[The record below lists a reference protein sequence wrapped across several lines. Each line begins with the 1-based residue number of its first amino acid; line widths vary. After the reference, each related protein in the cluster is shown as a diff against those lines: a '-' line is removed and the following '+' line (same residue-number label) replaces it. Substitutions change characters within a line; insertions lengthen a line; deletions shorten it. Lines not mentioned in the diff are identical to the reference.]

1 MKREKISEAMGNIS
15 SLHIKEAAEFKA
27 EEKPHRSK
35 NVWMKWVSIAACF
48 CLIITGVFAAFQM
61 GLFDNDELDRNHQ
74 GEIAPDNNGDGNPD
88 INGDEYNNI
97 FSIANGSL
105 YLEIYDAYT
114 IPNEA
119 DVITVYLTECK
130 GISEVFFRSSNKIAD
145 QVIRRIESTDGKQVA
160 TNNNGVFTLDLLD
173 EQDFVALNLY
183 FDAGTFKKSVEI
195 NGGTGG
201 NNEDVDYDP
210 NAPVDE
216 DVPDDNASTTTQ
228 IPATVYFECSAIL
241 PDRGYDEIHF
251 SRVLSAIANEPKVNI
266 FGTTDNLEE
275 AINAVGLQAILLFEE
290 YTPTNI
296 VYSKSN
302 NSTHVI
308 FQYGV
313 NATVTVQIYEYYN
326 IHYTL
331 DTFVYSL
338 NAFDYDLYPLNTQT
352 QREKDGLAY
361 NLHTCYKNEEG
372 QSKSEIAILNYTE
385 DGNNIFFVVQFD
397 LFGEDADRD
406 VKLLLEQMTLIK

>member
-1 MKREKISEAMGNIS
+1 MKKEKISEAMGNIS
-15 SLHIKEAAEFKA
+15 SRHIEEAAEYKA

-35 NVWMKWVSIAACF
+35 TLWVKWVSIAACF
-48 CLIITGVFAAFQM
+48 CLIITGVFTAFQM
-61 GLFDNDELDRNHQ
+61 GLFDNDELDRPSH
-74 GEIAPDNNGDGNPD
+74 GELGPGNNADGNPD
-88 INGDEYNNI
+88 IDSDEYGNI
-97 FSIANGSL
+97 FIIANGAL

-119 DVITVYLTECK
+119 DVITIYLTECN
-130 GISEVFFRSSNKIAD
+130 GVSQVFFRSSNKIAD

-160 TNNNGVFTLDLLD
+160 TNNNGVFTLDLIED
-173 EQDFVALNLY
+173 QDFVALNLY

-201 NNEDVDYDP
+201 NENVDYDP

-216 DVPDDNASTTTQ
+216 DVYDDHASSTTA

-241 PDRGYDEIHF
+241 PDRGYDEIYF

-275 AINAVGLQAILLFEE
+275 AINAVELQALILFEE
-290 YTPTNI
+290 YTPSNISYKKTNENAL
-296 VYSKSN
+296 VTY
-302 NSTHVI
+302 
-308 FQYGV
+308 QYGA
-313 NATVTVQIYEYYN
+313 NATVTVRIYEYYN
-326 IHYTL
+326 IDYTL
-331 DTFVYSL
+331 DSFVYSTDVI
-338 NAFDYDLYPLNTQT
+338 DYDLYPFATRTN
-352 QREKDGLAY
+352 REDGLTY
-361 NLHTCYKNEEG
+361 DLHSCYKNEDG
-372 QSKSEIAILNYTE
+372 FKSEIAVLNYTE

-397 LFGEDADRD
+397 LYGENAEQE

>member
-15 SLHIKEAAEFKA
+15 SRHIKEAAEFKA

-35 NVWMKWVSIAACF
+35 NAWMKWVSIAACF

-61 GLFDNDELDRNHQ
+61 GLFDNNDLGGANP
-74 GEIAPDNNGDGNPD
+74 EIIPGNNGDGNPD
-88 INGDEYNNI
+88 IDNDEYNNI

-119 DVITVYLTECK
+119 DVITIYLSECK
-130 GISEVFFRSSNKIAD
+130 GNNEVFFRSSNKIAD

-160 TNNNGVFTLDLLD
+160 TNNNGVFTLDLIED
-173 EQDFVALNLY
+173 QDFVALNLY

-201 NNEDVDYDP
+201 NENVDYDP

-216 DVPDDNASTTTQ
+216 DVYDDHASSTTA

-241 PDRGYDEIHF
+241 PDRGYDEIYF

-275 AINAVGLQAILLFEE
+275 AINAVELQALILFEE
-290 YTPTNI
+290 YTPSNISYKKTNENAL
-296 VYSKSN
+296 VTY
-302 NSTHVI
+302 
-308 FQYGV
+308 QYGA
-313 NATVTVQIYEYYN
+313 NATVTVRIYEYYN
-326 IHYTL
+326 IDYTL
-331 DTFVYSL
+331 DSFVYSTDVI
-338 NAFDYDLYPLNTQT
+338 DYDLYPFATRTN
-352 QREKDGLAY
+352 REDGLTY
-361 NLHTCYKNEEG
+361 DLHSCYKNEDG
-372 QSKSEIAILNYTE
+372 FKSEIAVLNYTE

-397 LFGEDADRD
+397 LYGENAEQE

>member
-15 SLHIKEAAEFKA
+15 SRHIKEAAEFKV

-35 NVWMKWVSIAACF
+35 TLWVKWVSIAACF
-48 CLIITGVFAAFQM
+48 CLIITGVFAAFQI
-61 GLFDNDELDRNHQ
+61 GLFDNNELGGANS
-74 GEIAPDNNGDGNPD
+74 EIIPDIDGNTNPD
-88 INGDEYNNI
+88 IDNDEYNNI

-119 DVITVYLTECK
+119 DVITIYLIECK
-130 GISEVFFRSSNKIAD
+130 GNSEVFFRSSNKIAD

-160 TNNNGVFTLDLLD
+160 TNDNGVFTLDFL
-173 EQDFVALNLY
+173 EGQDFVYLNLY

-201 NNEDVDYDP
+201 NDDVDYDP
-210 NAPVDE
+210 NAPIDE
-216 DVPDDNASTTTQ
+216 DIYDDHASSTTA

-251 SRVLSAIANEPKVNI
+251 SRVLSAISNEPKVNI
-266 FGTTDNLEE
+266 FGTTDSLEE
-275 AINAVGLQAILLFEE
+275 AVNAVGLQALLLFEE

-296 VYSKSN
+296 SYRKTNETGLVRY
-302 NSTHVI
+302 
-308 FQYGV
+308 QYGV
-313 NATVTVQIYEYYN
+313 NATVTVHIYEYYK
-326 IHYTL
+326 IDYTL
-331 DTFVYSL
+331 DTFVYSTDVI
-338 NAFDYDLYPLNTQT
+338 DYDLYPLATET
-352 QREKDGLAY
+352 AREKDGLPY
-361 NLHTCYKNEEG
+361 SLHVCYKNDNEW
-372 QSKSEIAILNYTE
+372 KSEIAVLNYTG

-397 LFGEDADRD
+397 LSGENVEQD
-406 VKLLLEQMTLIK
+406 VKLLLEQMTLVK

>member
-1 MKREKISEAMGNIS
+1 MKREKISEVMGNIS
-15 SLHIKEAAEFKA
+15 SRHIKEAAEFKA
-27 EEKPHRSK
+27 EEKPHRNK

-61 GLFDNDELDRNHQ
+61 GLFDNNELGDHHPQ
-74 GEIAPDNNGDGNPD
+74 GEIGPGNNGDGNPD
-88 INGDEYNNI
+88 IDGDEYNNI

-105 YLEIYDAYT
+105 YLEIYDAHT

-119 DVITVYLTECK
+119 DVITIYLSECK
-130 GISEVFFRSSNKIAD
+130 GNSAVFFRSSNKIAD

-160 TNNNGVFTLDLLD
+160 TNNNGVFTLELLD

-216 DVPDDNASTTTQ
+216 DVYDDHASSTTAV
-228 IPATVYFECSAIL
+228 PATVYFECSAIA
-241 PDRGYDEIHF
+241 PDGGFEEIRF
-251 SRVLSAIANEPKVNI
+251 SRVMSAIANEPKVNI
-266 FGTTDNLEE
+266 FGTTNNLEE
-275 AINAVGLQAILLFEE
+275 AINAVGLQALILFEE

-296 VYSKSN
+296 SYKKTNENALVTY
-302 NSTHVI
+302 
-308 FQYGV
+308 QYGA
-313 NATVTVQIYEYYN
+313 NATVTVRIYEYYN
-326 IHYTL
+326 IDYTL
-331 DTFVYSL
+331 DTFVYSTDVI
-338 NAFDYDLYPLNTQT
+338 DYDLYPWATET
-352 QREKDGLAY
+352 AREKDGLPY
-361 NLHTCYKNEEG
+361 SLHVCYKNEDG
-372 QSKSEIAILNYTE
+372 FKSEIAVLNYTE

-397 LFGEDADRD
+397 LYGENADQD

>member
-15 SLHIKEAAEFKA
+15 SRHIKEAAEFKA

-35 NVWMKWVSIAACF
+35 NAWMKWVSIAACF

-61 GLFDNDELDRNHQ
+61 GLFDNNDLGGADP
-74 GEIAPDNNGDGNPD
+74 EIIPGNNGDGNPD
-88 INGDEYNNI
+88 IDNDEYNNI

-119 DVITVYLTECK
+119 DVITIYLSECK
-130 GISEVFFRSSNKIAD
+130 GNNEVFFRSSNKIAD

-160 TNNNGVFTLDLLD
+160 TNNNGVFTLDLIED
-173 EQDFVALNLY
+173 QDFVALNLY

-201 NNEDVDYDP
+201 NENVDYDP

-216 DVPDDNASTTTQ
+216 DVYDDHASSTTA

-241 PDRGYDEIHF
+241 PDRGYDEIYF

-275 AINAVGLQAILLFEE
+275 AINAVELQALILFEE
-290 YTPTNI
+290 YTPSNISYKKTNENAL
-296 VYSKSN
+296 VTY
-302 NSTHVI
+302 
-308 FQYGV
+308 QYGA
-313 NATVTVQIYEYYN
+313 NATVTVRIYEYYN
-326 IHYTL
+326 IDYTL
-331 DTFVYSL
+331 ETFVYST
-338 NAFDYDLYPLNTQT
+338 NVIDDDLYPWATET
-352 QREKDGLAY
+352 AREKDGLPY
-361 NLHTCYKNEEG
+361 SLHVCYKNDDEW
-372 QSKSEIAILNYTE
+372 KSEIAVLNYTG

-397 LFGEDADRD
+397 LSGENVEQD